1 MSISLCSLGNTSCGG
16 GASGAT
22 SETING
28 VTYGNILAK
37 PTDPGYLI
45 HEASAS
51 GASMRI
57 GGAITYQDFQTPN
70 DGDPLNYFV
79 SVDTINTYYT
89 LANITGASNGGF
101 LYNIVTP
108 ATNGG
113 NQTIRITLDGTA
125 YTIVKYAGAS
135 ARLVFG
141 NIGYANF
148 DNPINYIYASTNIT
162 GDQFTSSTAAR
173 VPFFSAPLVQ
183 TGSIA
188 SKGNFFK
195 IFFSSSCKVEVQT
208 TTISTAYSGHV
219 PHYKKA
225 FCSIETL

>member
-1 MSISLCSLGNTSCGG
+1 MSVSLCSLGNTSGGG

-45 HEASAS
+45 HQAPHD
-51 GASMRI
+51 MRI
-57 GGAITYQDFQTPN
+57 GGTLTYQDFQTPN

-108 ATNGG
+108 AANAG

-125 YTIVKYAGAS
+125 YTIVKYAGVTT
-135 ARLVFG
+135 RLIFG
-141 NIGYANF
+141 NFGLADF
-148 DNPINYIYASTNIT
+148 DNPINYIYALTQSSGNEFASAKVPVT
-162 GDQFTSSTAAR
+162 GAAR
-173 VPFFSAPLVQ
+173 VQ

-188 SKGNFFK
+188 SEGNFFK

-208 TTISTAYSGHV
+208 TTISTSYSFQV
-219 PHYKKA
+219 PHHKKA

>member
-1 MSISLCSLGNTSCGG
+1 MSVSLCSLGNTSGG
-16 GASGAT
+16 SGASGAT

-45 HEASAS
+45 HEAA
-51 GASMRI
+51 ADMRI
-57 GGAITYQDFQTPN
+57 GGALTYQDFQTPN

-108 ATNGG
+108 AANAG

-125 YTIVKYAGAS
+125 YTFVKYVAVS
-135 ARLVFG
+135 ARLIFG
-141 NIGYANF
+141 NFGLANF
-148 DNPINYIYASTNIT
+148 DNPINYIYALNQSTGNE
-162 GDQFTSSTAAR
+162 FTSSTAAK
-173 VPFFSAPLVQ
+173 VPIAGYGFVQ

-188 SKGNFFK
+188 SEGNFFK

-208 TTISTAYSGHV
+208 TTISTANSFQVTH
-219 PHYKKA
+219 HKKA

>member
-1 MSISLCSLGNTSCGG
+1 MSVSLCSLGNTSGGG

-45 HEASAS
+45 HQAGAS
-51 GASMRI
+51 GTSMRI
-57 GGAITYQDFQTPN
+57 GGSLTYQDFQSHN

-79 SVDTINTYYT
+79 SVSTANTYYT

-125 YTIVKYAGAS
+125 YTFVKNCGS
-135 ARLVFG
+135 TARLIFG
-141 NIGYANF
+141 NFGLADF
-148 DNPINYIYASTNIT
+148 DNPINYIHAFGQSG
-162 GDQFTSSTAAR
+162 GDAFTSSTAAT
-173 VPFFSAPLVQ
+173 VPTTGQALVQ
-183 TGSIA
+183 TGSVA

-195 IFFSSSCKVEVQT
+195 VFFSSSCKVEVQT

>member
-1 MSISLCSLGNTSCGG
+1 MSVSLCSLGNTSG

-28 VTYGNILAK
+28 VTYGNILVK

-45 HEASAS
+45 HESSAV
-51 GASMRI
+51 GTSMRI
-57 GGAITYQDFQTPN
+57 GGTLTYQDFQTPN

-108 ATNGG
+108 GAGAG
-113 NQTIRITLDGTA
+113 NHTIRITLDGTA
-125 YTIVKYAGAS
+125 YTFVKYCGAN
-135 ARLVFG
+135 ARLIFG
-141 NIGYANF
+141 TFGFANF
-148 DNPINYIYASTNIT
+148 DNPVNYVYASAQNS
-162 GDQFTSSTAAR
+162 GNEFTSSTAAKS
-173 VPFFSAPLVQ
+173 PTAGIALVQ

-208 TTISTAYSGHV
+208 TTISTAYSGYV
-219 PHYKKA
+219 PNYKKA